1 MVAEESETFNS
12 GYVLNEVTP
21 VEVFPNTKMVKVY
34 FLPADKLANA
44 LDSEPP
50 PAVPVDK
57 IH

>member
-50 PAVPVDK
+50 PAVL
-57 IH
+57 H